1 MTGKAVTAN
10 RLGDGAVVYLTD
22 DGHWSTR
29 VGDCL
34 VSDAAD
40 GERMMDK
47 AAAAGPA
54 QHVIGAYLIDVEV
67 ADGAVHPLTLR
78 EAIRAKGPTVGNA
91 AGGSEG
97 NGASAGNG
105 NGVSLR

>member
-10 RLGDGAVVYLTD
+10 RLGDGTVVYLTD
-22 DGHWSTR
+22 DGRWSTR

-34 VSDAAD
+34 VSEAAD
-40 GERMMDK
+40 GERMMDR
-47 AAAAGPA
+47 AAEAEPA
-54 QHVIGAYLIDVEV
+54 QHVVGAYLIDVEV

-91 AGGSEG
+91 AGGST
-97 NGASAGNG
+97 GNG

>member
-10 RLGDGAVVYLTD
+10 RLGDGTVVYLTD
-22 DGHWSTR
+22 DGQWSTR

-34 VSDAAD
+34 VSGAAD
-40 GERMMDK
+40 GERMMDR
-47 AAAAGPA
+47 AAEAEPA
-54 QHVIGAYLIDVEV
+54 QHVVGAYLIDVEV

-91 AGGSEG
+91 AGGDAAGGST
-97 NGASAGNG
+97 GNG